1 MSYDQE
7 ADYRAFMECL
17 PELLSDED
25 KRGKYVVIHNL
36 EVVAIRR
43 TEDNAIAFAAK
54 KYGMEQFIVQE
65 IIEQEPSLMS
75 YSMLV

>member
-7 ADYRAFMECL
+7 ADYQAFIERL
-17 PELLSDED
+17 PELLSDEH
-25 KRGKYVVIHNL
+25 KRGRYVVIHNR
-36 EVVAIRR
+36 EVVATRR
-43 TEDNAIAFAAK
+43 TEDNAISFAAK

-65 IIEQEPSLMS
+65 IAEQQPTLMS